1 MRVRWLR
8 TAINTL
14 DEQADRIAQDD
25 PAAALRVLGR
35 VRNVV
40 EALTKHPAMGRP
52 GRVPLTRELVI
63 PGTPFEVVYRVRA
76 DVEVIRVLHGAQSW
90 PPD

>member
-8 TAINTL
+8 TALRTL
-14 DEQADRIAQDD
+14 DDQADHIARDD
-25 PAAALRVLGR
+25 PAAARRALDR
-35 VRNVV
+35 VRLAV
-40 EALTKHPAMGRP
+40 ETLTKYPAMGRP
-52 GRVPLTRELVI
+52 GRVPLTRELVV
-63 PGTPFEVVYRVRA
+63 PGTPFVVVYRVRS

>member
-35 VRNVV
+35 VRNAV
-40 EALTKHPAMGRP
+40 EALTKYPAMGRP

-63 PGTPFEVVYRVRA
+63 PGTPFVVVYRVRA

-90 PPD
+90 PRD